1 MIHPQQVRSSAM
13 HRWLGL
19 LAAVAAVS
27 VLAACGSDSSN
38 TTPSA
43 TPGATAVGTA
53 TPTVA
58 PPSTPTPTATP
69 ALPCKPGQF
78 DITINNQQGAAGTI
92 YATFEI
98 RNTATSDCTENGYAH
113 LQMLSSSG
121 AKLADTWTN
130 DNSLAAP
137 GPVDLAPGT
146 EPLGAVGATG
156 HGYFLV
162 WWTRRVS
169 RGVGHIAEV
178 LADHPS
184 NLGVPDRRD
193 RDGAERCVRRRLQGR
208 PDQVRPLHLTGGQRQ
223 TPISQ

>member
-1 MIHPQQVRSSAM
+1 
-13 HRWLGL
+13 
-19 LAAVAAVS
+19 VA
-27 VLAACGSDSSN
+27 
-38 TTPSA
+38 
-43 TPGATAVGTA
+43 TA

-58 PPSTPTPTATP
+58 PIPTPTPTATP

-98 RNTATSDCTENGYAH
+98 RNTSTSDCTENGYAH

-121 AKLADTWTN
+121 AKLPDTWTN
-130 DNSLAAP
+130 DNSLASP

-162 WWTRRVS
+162 WWTDVCPAPSAVS
-169 RGVGHIAEV
+169 PKYWQVTLPTSGFQTDVTATALSGVCA
-178 LADHPS
+178 
-184 NLGVPDRRD
+184 
-193 RDGAERCVRRRLQGR
+193 GAFKVG
-208 PDQVRPLHLTGGQRQ
+208 
-223 TPISQ
+223 PIKSAPYT

>member
-1 MIHPQQVRSSAM
+1 MIRPQQVRSSAM
-13 HRWLGL
+13 QRWLVP
-19 LAAVAAVS
+19 LAAVTAVS
-27 VLAACGSDSSN
+27 ALAACGSDTSN

-43 TPGATAVGTA
+43 TPTATSVATA

-58 PPSTPTPTATP
+58 PIPTATPTATP

-98 RNTATSDCTENGYAH
+98 RNTSTSDCTENGFAH

-121 AKLADTWTN
+121 AKLPDTWTN
-130 DNSLAAP
+130 DNSLASP

-162 WWTRRVS
+162 WWTDVCAPS
-169 RGVGHIAEV
+169 SAISPKYWQITLPTSGFQTDVTATAQSGVCG
-178 LADHPS
+178 
-184 NLGVPDRRD
+184 
-193 RDGAERCVRRRLQGR
+193 GAFKVG
-208 PDQVRPLHLTGGQRQ
+208 
-223 TPISQ
+223 PIKSAPYT